1 MNFLLGEAR
10 FYFAQCVFNT
20 SCHYA
25 AYDRYEKERNKRHNI
40 ALTISSL
47 SIISLCLTVLCWETS
62 CQVFLRILS
71 LLGILLTAVSLIFEL
86 YNKEDITE
94 VMCYHKQAAEDY
106 KQLRDSFMDI
116 IRQVKSKAEISVVES
131 RLHKC
136 LHDYSILGKYSLPTN
151 EQDYVNTQQSL
162 GLGGQGESFTW
173 SSEEIDR
180 FLPIELRENHVQ
192 MSTEICSEANKHSS
206 SEHS

>member
-151 EQDYVNTQQSL
+151 ERKHSV
-162 GLGGQGESFTW
+162 
-173 SSEEIDR
+173 
-180 FLPIELRENHVQ
+180 NHVF
-192 MSTEICSEANKHSS
+192 SS
-206 SEHS
+206 PTSIINFTSKKQSYDDTRRSSRDNELLQRAQSDL